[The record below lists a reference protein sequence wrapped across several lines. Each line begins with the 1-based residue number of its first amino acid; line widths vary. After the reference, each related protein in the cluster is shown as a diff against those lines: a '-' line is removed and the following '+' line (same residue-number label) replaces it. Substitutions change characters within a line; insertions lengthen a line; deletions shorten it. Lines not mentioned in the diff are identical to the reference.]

1 MRKSH
6 VLHTVVVDHIAFD
19 YFYTKEKKDT
29 NGNSRFRVYII
40 DPDGPAVYE
49 TILKCYECQIKELV
63 SMFMERREN

>member
-6 VLHTVVVDHIAFD
+6 VLHTVFD
-19 YFYTKEKKDT
+19 YFYTREKKDL

-63 SMFMERREN
+63 SMFMERVQS